1 MNSNNLVFT
10 VSELNSYVKA
20 LIERDENLNYL
31 FVVGEVTNFTA
42 NRSGHYYMSLK
53 DEGGSVRAVMFK
65 SAASRLRFMPQDG
78 MRVIC
83 RGRAS
88 LYEATG
94 SYQFYVED
102 MQPDGAGSIAVALDQ
117 LKEKLA
123 AEGLFD
129 TVHKKPLPDYP
140 DNVAIITSS
149 TGAAL
154 QDMLNILSRRF
165 PLAGILHYP
174 VQVQG
179 TGAAADMAKALR
191 LADDSG
197 RADVIIIGRGGGS
210 REDLWEF
217 NSEELARAV
226 FACKTP
232 VVSAVGHETD
242 YSICDLVADL
252 RAPTPSAAA
261 ELCVPDINELF
272 GVLRGFHSRISGTF
286 KRTVVDKRYELLSL
300 SEQPFFTEPQAQII
314 DRRAQIKTLD
324 DSIRLSALRVH
335 DECVQQVRL
344 AATAIDA
351 LSPLKTMSRGYARV
365 MHDDRSVASAS
376 QLRIGDMVEILY
388 SDGSLSAE
396 IKEINI

>member
-1 MNSNNLVFT
+1 VNSNNLVFT
-10 VSELNSYVKA
+10 VSELNSYVKV
-20 LIERDENLNYL
+20 LMEHDENLNYL
-31 FVVGEVTNFTA
+31 FVAGEVTNFTA

-53 DEGGSVRAVMFK
+53 DAGGSVKAVMFK
-65 SAASRLRFMPQDG
+65 NAVVKLRFVPENG

-94 SYQFYVED
+94 QYQFYIDD
-102 MQPDGAGSIAVALDQ
+102 MQPDGAGSIAVALEQ

-129 TVHKKPLPDYP
+129 EKYKKALPDYP

-154 QDMLNILSRRF
+154 QDMLNILGRRF
-165 PLAGILHYP
+165 PLAGVLHYP

-179 TGAAADMAKALR
+179 NGAAGDMVKALA
-191 LADDSG
+191 LADAS

-210 REDLWEF
+210 SEDLWEF
-217 NSEELARAV
+217 NSEELARTI
-226 FACKTP
+226 FACETP

-242 YSICDLVADL
+242 YTICDFVADL

-261 ELCVPDINELF
+261 ELCVPDISELF
-272 GVLRGFHSRISGTF
+272 GVVRGFQSVISNAFIRMVT
-286 KRTVVDKRYELLSL
+286 DKRYELLTL
-300 SEQPFFTEPQAQII
+300 SEQPVFADPKKFIYI
-314 DRRAQIKTLD
+314 HRAKVKAFD
-324 DSIRLSALRVH
+324 NSIRFSMLRTW
-335 DECVQQVRL
+335 EKGAQQVRL
-344 AATAIDA
+344 AATTLDA
-351 LSPLKTMSRGYARV
+351 LSPLKTLSRGYAKIT
-365 MHDDRSVASAS
+365 HDSHTVFSVS
-376 QLRIGDMVEILY
+376 QLNKRDIVEILY
-388 SDGSLSAE
+388 SDGSMSAE